1 MGKDLNVLP
10 MWLLSEVYTVFRVRH
25 VCGLYTGNPYHTF
38 RAVEALRTACSNSF
52 LAGELE
58 ACSCKIIVIY

>member
-10 MWLLSEVYTVFRVRH
+10 MWLLRSTLSSVSVH